1 MIKKQFTFLLIIVII
16 ILSFCSCNSNEQES
30 SISTKDEV
38 EPTIIKLTKNNYSSY
53 LDIFINQT
61 TQTQS
66 LVSNTYYVEYRYGY
80 NGSTFKTYT
89 GLTPPTTQDVLQC
102 IYLYSTYSVSTTFV
116 INCQSTNNNYVFS
129 NCNFSIVYTSS
140 SRLYS
145 VTIYV
150 SQNGTGN
157 RVFMMSEVLS
167 TPNKTYSF
175 QLDKMI
181 SDFNGEVSFFD
192 SN

>member
-53 LDIFINQT
+53 LNISINQT
-61 TQTQS
+61 TQTQT
-66 LVSNTYYVEYRYGY
+66 LISNTYYVEYRYGY

-89 GLTPPTTQDVLQC
+89 GLTPPTTQDVSQC

-129 NCNFSIVYTSS
+129 NCNFSILASNKP
-140 SRLYS
+140 LY
-145 VTIYV
+145 VTVYV
-150 SQNGTGN
+150 SQDGTGN
-157 RVFMMSEVLS
+157 RVFMMSENLS
-167 TPNKTYSF
+167 NPNKTYSF
-175 QLDKMI
+175 QLDKII
-181 SDFNGEVSFFD
+181 SDFNGEVSFY
-192 SN
+192 NGN